1 MGTEYVSVVAFL
13 GCYFGL
19 GVVLF
24 ILFSIVFSIQYL
36 NTKERNT
43 KVHFV
48 ASAFLTLAIL
58 EFFFL
63 LAK

>member
-1 MGTEYVSVVAFL
+1 MSVVAFL

-24 ILFSIVFSIQYL
+24 MFIVFSIVFSIQYL
-36 NTKERNT
+36 NTKERNA